1 MNSGAN
7 DTQFHSLPIET
18 PLGTA
23 QVNMPVEK
31 PVIACILRAGLP
43 LQKGVI
49 NVFDRLDMA
58 FVSAY
63 RKHNADES
71 FEICMQYV
79 ACPDIK
85 NRILIIADPMLATGQ
100 SASCKSH

>member
-1 MNSGAN
+1 
-7 DTQFHSLPIET
+7 
-18 PLGTA
+18 
-23 QVNMPVEK
+23 MPVEK